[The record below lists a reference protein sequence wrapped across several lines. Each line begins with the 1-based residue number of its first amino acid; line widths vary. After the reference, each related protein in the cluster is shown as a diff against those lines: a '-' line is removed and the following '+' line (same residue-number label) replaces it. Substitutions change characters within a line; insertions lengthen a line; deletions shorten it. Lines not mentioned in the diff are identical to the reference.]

1 MIQRKLLIL
10 LAAVIL
16 LSYFGIVSAQQ
27 ISVAITPASVD
38 ARVNRGATYTQTFT
52 LVNNTGTRLRLKCS
66 VADMWYDE
74 NNNRVTGRP
83 GALERSASLWIQF
96 SPDEMIVEAHSSAT
110 VNAIVTVPQS
120 AAGSYY
126 SVPVFEAMPA
136 DSVLPDATLT
146 KGNRAAATI
155 GIRFNGLMMFTTVD
169 DAEYKVEIIGGRITP
184 PNASTELAMELDV
197 RNGGTAHVF
206 VRGAFAILNS
216 TGALVGRGAI
226 QEKRYLPGQRSILQS
241 GWAGELPPGRYTSV
255 ITLTYDRAGAEPASL
270 VYELPLV
277 VR

>member
-1 MIQRKLLIL
+1 MIQRKHLF
-10 LAAVIL
+10 AAVIL
-16 LSYFGIVSAQQ
+16 LSYFGIASAQQ

-38 ARVNRGATYTQTFT
+38 AKVNRGASYTQTFT
-52 LVNNTGTRLRLKCS
+52 LVNNTGARLRLKCS

-83 GALERSASLWIQF
+83 GTLQRSASLWIQF
-96 SPDEMIVEAHSSAT
+96 SPDESIVEAHSSAT
-110 VNAIVTVPQS
+110 VNAMVTVPQS

-126 SVPVFEAMPA
+126 SVPIFEAMPA

-155 GIRFNGLMMFTTVD
+155 GVRFNGLMMFTTVD
-169 DAEYKVEIIGGRITP
+169 DAEYKVEIMGGQITP

-206 VRGAFAILNS
+206 VHGAFAILSS
-216 TGALVGRGAI
+216 TGVLVGRGAI
-226 QEKRYLPGQRSILQS
+226 QEKRYLPGQRSMLQT

-255 ITLTYDRAGAEPASL
+255 ITLTYDRVGAEPASL